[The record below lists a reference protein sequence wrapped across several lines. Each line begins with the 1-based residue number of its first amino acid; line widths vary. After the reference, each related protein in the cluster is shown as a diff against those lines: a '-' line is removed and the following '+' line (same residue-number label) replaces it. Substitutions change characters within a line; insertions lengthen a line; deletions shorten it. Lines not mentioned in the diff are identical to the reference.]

1 MIVSLP
7 FRRRCFCSPPRGGRL
22 FPSSWEITVVLDH
35 SGTVPDSTAGFS
47 LFARFP
53 VPPVCFFSATGA
65 TSFLL
70 RQGAPPVSLF
80 RFWSISFFSPLL
92 FRLIPP

>member
-1 MIVSLP
+1 M
-7 FRRRCFCSPPRGGRL
+7 
-22 FPSSWEITVVLDH
+22 VLDH

-65 TSFLL
+65 TSFCSG
-70 RQGAPPVSLF
+70 RVPRRF
-80 RFWSISFFSPLL
+80 RFSGFGRFRFFRRSFFGLYP
-92 FRLIPP
+92 RRGV

>member
-1 MIVSLP
+1 M
-7 FRRRCFCSPPRGGRL
+7 
-22 FPSSWEITVVLDH
+22 VLDH

-70 RQGAPPVSLF
+70 RQGAPPVPLF

>member
-1 MIVSLP
+1 M
-7 FRRRCFCSPPRGGRL
+7 
-22 FPSSWEITVVLDH
+22 VLDH

-80 RFWSISFFSPLL
+80 RFWPISFFSPLL
-92 FRLIPP
+92 FRLIPGISKNRNVTAGFFSVFTG